1 MKNARMRT
9 LRRFAW
15 HVLALSLAHSLSACG
30 LVELVR
36 CAPDGEDSKF
46 VGQLETCFINDG
58 DGFKA
63 ASVAHPVY
71 CFLRDRT
78 KPPILLLHELPGLSG
93 KTLEYA
99 RELSQDFT
107 VYAPLLF
114 GKPNSQSNWHG
125 FLITFGL
132 KGEWRGLESGTSD
145 VVTWLRAVVSEL
157 EREHQGQS
165 IGVIGNC
172 LTGSLPL
179 ALLDNKQIHAVVLA
193 QPTLPLTF
201 FRNDKTVR
209 ASLGISEGEIEQAK
223 KSTARNERPAK
234 IFYTRFDKDCISKWE
249 KQETVWDL
257 FTERGKFPDRAHKW
271 VIPYDKYPV
280 NNAHSTLIGEWRVG
294 ESGKATNDA
303 HEEVRR
309 FLRDPA
315 TFKSSSEREQTQ
327 IKPYE

>member
-1 MKNARMRT
+1 MCSPCP
-9 LRRFAW
+9 W
-15 HVLALSLAHSLSACG
+15 PISLSACG

-46 VGQLETCFINDG
+46 VGQLETCFNNDG

-107 VYAPLLF
+107 VYVPLLF

-132 KGEWRGLESGTSD
+132 KGEWRGVESGTSD
-145 VVTWLRAVVSEL
+145 VVTWLRAVVKKIE
-157 EREHQGQS
+157 EAHPGQQ

-179 ALLDNKQIHAVVLA
+179 ALLSNPKIHPALPKIHAVVLA
-193 QPTLPLTF
+193 QPTLPLSI
-201 FRNDKTVR
+201 FRSDNEVTN
-209 ASLGISEGEIEQAK
+209 SLGISENEIEQAI
-223 KSTARNERPAK
+223 SSSAK
-234 IFYTRFDKDCISKWE
+234 IFFVRFERDCVSKPE
-249 KQETVWDL
+249 KLETVWKTFSKEGL
-257 FTERGKFPDRAHKW
+257 PDRVHKW
-271 VIPYDKYPV
+271 VIPYDKHPV
-280 NNAHSTLIGEWRVG
+280 EHAHSSLIGEWRVG
-294 ESGKATNDA
+294 ESGKASRDA
-303 HEEVRR
+303 QDEVKR
-309 FLRDPA
+309 FLKDPVN
-315 TFKSSSEREQTQ
+315 FKSNRER
-327 IKPYE
+327 

>member
-1 MKNARMRT
+1 MQKV
-9 LRRFAW
+9 RRFTKN
-15 HVLALSLAHSLSACG
+15 VLALFLACTLSACG

-36 CAPDGEDSKF
+36 CAPDGEDSTF
-46 VGQLETCFINDG
+46 VGQLDTCFNNDG

-63 ASVAHPVY
+63 DAVAHPVY
-71 CFLRDRT
+71 CFPNKETR
-78 KPPILLLHELPGLSG
+78 KPPVLLLHELPGLSG

-107 VYAPLLF
+107 VYVPLLF

-125 FLITFGL
+125 FLIAVGL
-132 KGEWRGLESGTSD
+132 NGEWRGLESGTSD
-145 VVTWLRAVVSEL
+145 IVPWLRAVVSEI
-157 EREHQGQS
+157 EREHQRQS

-209 ASLGISEGEIEQAK
+209 ASLGISEGEIAQAK
-223 KSTARNERPAK
+223 MSTARNESPAK
-234 IFYTRFDKDCISKWE
+234 ILYARFDKDCISKWE
-249 KQETVWDL
+249 KQETVWDI
-257 FTERGKFPDRAHKW
+257 FTKRGEFPYRVYEW
-271 VIPYDKYPV
+271 VIPYRRHPV
-280 NNAHSTLIGEWRVG
+280 EHAHSTLIGEWRVG
-294 ESGKATNDA
+294 ESGKATNGA
-303 HEEVRR
+303 REEVRR

-315 TFKSSSEREQTQ
+315 TFKSSSER
-327 IKPYE
+327 